1 MRHLIMIISISFFS
15 LTANVVYAYD
25 LYGASISDQD
35 VPSSYMKYG
44 LTGYRPTITGVSYDS
59 PADKAGFKRGDIF
72 LSINDKAV
80 KKTSDLDKFTD
91 NIVSVNLFR
100 SIERKTLT
108 IDRSAIEAEK
118 ASIIAKEKKAV
129 VDERKTSNPASPSIE
144 DFAIE
149 KNFGKVTPAGLVIK
163 KQETENIR
171 PIEERDKKNVDVNS
185 EKKIQEW
192 DVVGF
197 THFPNLIEN
206 VVLSDYGSNVRTNEL
221 CTTPHFVQ
229 VEHCLVK
236 FANGS
241 VSKLECGNSYDDL
254 VELPDNTVKNTIRV
268 NIRGKCCTGQMKDL
282 NSPVKCGVRY

>member
-1 MRHLIMIISISFFS
+1 M
-15 LTANVVYAYD
+15 ADVVDAYD

-80 KKTSDLDKFTD
+80 KKTSDLGKVTD
-91 NIVSVNLFR
+91 NKISVLLFR

-108 IDRSAIEAEK
+108 LDRSAIEAEK
-118 ASIIAKEKKAV
+118 ASFIDNEKNAAVNEKKT
-129 VDERKTSNPASPSIE
+129 KNPALPSIA
-144 DFAIE
+144 DPVTE
-149 KNFGKVTPAGLVIK
+149 KNFDKSTPAELVTK
-163 KQETENIR
+163 KQAKENIR
-171 PIEERDKKNVDVNS
+171 PIEERDKINENSNS
-185 EKKIQEW
+185 EMKINEW
-192 DVVGF
+192 DVAGF

-206 VVLSDYGSNVRTNEL
+206 VVMRDYAGSVRTNNL

-236 FANGS
+236 FANGF

-254 VELPDNTVKNTIRV
+254 VELPGNIDKNTIRV
-268 NIRGKCCTGQMKDL
+268 SIRGKCCTGQMKNL
-282 NSPVKCGVRY
+282 NSPVACGVSH